1 MQLDGRRVLVTG
13 ASRGIGAALASSF
26 ATAGARVAL
35 VARSEAPIAEL
46 AGSLGGRAYP
56 ADLADR
62 EQVRDL
68 VARVEAEG
76 GPIDVLVNN
85 AGLEHAGDFAR
96 QSEEEVEA
104 TTAVNLVA
112 AVQLSRQAVPGM
124 LERGA
129 GTS

>member
-1 MQLDGRRVLVTG
+1 MELDGRRVLITG

-26 ATAGARVAL
+26 AAAGARVAL

-46 AGSLGGRAYP
+46 AERLGGASYP

-68 VARVEAEG
+68 VARIEADG

-85 AGLEHAGDFAR
+85 AGLEHAGDFAAR
-96 QSEEEVEA
+96 A
-104 TTAVNLVA
+104 RKR
-112 AVQLSRQAVPGM
+112 SR
-124 LERGA
+124 R
-129 GTS
+129 